1 MRYLKRFN
9 EGRLTSTLTT
19 EMVAE
24 LRDFCRDHLAYLI
37 DEGFSVQVI
46 PTFYGNE
53 CDIFIFK
60 EVKERFTDIVTTE
73 WSSIKDKVIPF
84 LYMLNKH
91 YTIIDVEDDHY
102 NISFQRFYT
111 IQPNEIDSFINDTI
125 DNFKVKKLRIKVD
138 FKDQSITEA
147 ISQEDIKDF
156 CEQYLAYL
164 LDDGYALAFRE
175 SGRVTR
181 IDLVKPQDNPQHG
194 RWSPGFGGAVDWMDW
209 DHIKDRFIP
218 FLQMLDK
225 QYDVKDNLVIF
236 QCPRAIQIKIPF
248 QDVID
253 DKVKDILH
261 DKLTLDARDKISS
274 IRIPVLDHSV
284 GQYSW
289 MNEAKEDWRR
299 NFPDDELQDV
309 CDTFLPYLYDEGFT
323 VQTTVPTHYMFK
335 KNLITLWKEQESSK
349 GLEIVPFYWHEIK
362 DRFLPLFDYL
372 NKNYPLGEIRLVG
385 WEDGKKKEVVFKSYG
400 DEKRRSW
407 VGHPFSKFEEIMSRD
422 AAYGRPMKIGEIII
436 EVQNLD
442 EL

>member
-1 MRYLKRFN
+1 MRYLKKFN
-9 EGRLTSTLTT
+9 EGGLTSTLTT

-37 DEGFSVQVI
+37 DEGFTVQVI

-73 WSSIKDKVIPF
+73 WSSIKDQIIPF

-91 YTIIDVEDDHY
+91 YTIVDVEDDHY
-102 NISFQRFYT
+102 NRSFQRFYT

-138 FKDQSITEA
+138 FKDKFITEA
-147 ISQEDIKDF
+147 ISQEEIKDF
-156 CEQYLAYL
+156 CEMYLSYL

-175 SGRVTR
+175 SGRVTQ
-181 IDLVKPQDNPQHG
+181 IDFVKPKTDVEHI
-194 RWSPGFGGAVDWMDW
+194 SVDWMDW

-218 FLQMLDK
+218 FLKMLDRE
-225 QYDVKDNLVIF
+225 YDIKDNLITF
-236 QCPRAIQIKIPF
+236 QTRSAIQVRISF

-253 DKVKDILH
+253 DKVEEKIF
-261 DKLTLDARDKISS
+261 DKTKSYIYATTISS

-299 NFPDDELQDV
+299 NFPDDELQEV
-309 CDTFLPYLYDEGFT
+309 CDTFLPYLYDEGF
-323 VQTTVPTHYMFK
+323 VVYNDVPTYYMFK
-335 KNLITLWKEQESSK
+335 KNIISIRKEQEK
-349 GLEIVPFYWHEIK
+349 GDGQGLYIIPFHWDEIK
-362 DRFLPLFDYL
+362 DRFLPFFDYL
-372 NKNYPLGEIRLVG
+372 NKYYPLGSIKFLS
-385 WEDGKKKEVVFKSYG
+385 WEHSWRKGKEKELVFKSDG
-400 DEKRRSW
+400 DKHWS
-407 VGHPFSKFEEIMSRD
+407 GHPFSKFEEIMSRD
-422 AAYGRPMKIGEIII
+422 AAYGTPMSIGEIII